1 MLFSS
6 WIFVIFFVVT
16 FAVFLALRPTR
27 LWVLW
32 LLVASYF
39 FYGWMNPLY
48 LVLIGYSTLLNYG
61 ISRVMPQ
68 SPRKKWWLALSVLN
82 GIFLLGFF
90 KYGAFIVDNLNYLF
104 DSFNILVTLHK
115 PGKLF
120 PVGISFYTFIILGYM
135 IDLYRGKFPPEKN
148 IIHFATFVSFFP
160 YLLAGPIERAQ
171 NLLPQLK
178 TAPKITAENIT
189 EGFSL
194 FIVGA
199 VQKNRSGGFPR
210 PLCEQGFRR
219 SRPLSGAA
227 VAYCHLRVRLADILR
242 FQRVYRHGARVRKK
256 CSDSI

>member
-27 LWVLW
+27 FWVLW

-61 ISRVMPQ
+61 ISRVMPL
-68 SPRKKWWLALSVLN
+68 SPRKKWWLALSVIN

-104 DSFNILVTLHK
+104 DSFNILITLHK

-178 TAPKITAENIT
+178 TAPKVTAENIT

-194 FIVGA
+194 FIVGLFKKIA
-199 VQKNRSGGFPR
+199 
-210 PLCEQGFRR
+210 
-219 SRPLSGAA
+219 
-227 VAYCHLRVRLADILR
+227 LADFLALYVNKVFGDPGHYPGLPSLIATYA
-242 FQRVYRHGARVRKK
+242 FAWQIYF
-256 CSDSI
+256 